1 MNGVE
6 LVPGSSPVRTRRLV
20 RVLHQ
25 RLVRQPDKTTRAL
38 ILPEQSGDA
47 IRQRRAIREAFHDS
61 KAHTIKGKQ
70 R

>member
-1 MNGVE
+1 M
-6 LVPGSSPVRTRRLV
+6 RTRRPV
-20 RVLHQ
+20 HVLQQ
-25 RLVRQPDKTTRAL
+25 RPLRQPDKTTPAL

-61 KAHTIKGKQ
+61 KAHTITGKH